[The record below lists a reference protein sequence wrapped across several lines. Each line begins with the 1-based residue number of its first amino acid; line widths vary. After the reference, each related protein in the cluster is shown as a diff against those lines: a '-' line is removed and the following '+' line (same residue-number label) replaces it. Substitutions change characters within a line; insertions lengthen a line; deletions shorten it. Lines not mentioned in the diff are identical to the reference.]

1 MTQAM
6 QGGIQERKKSFSSFT
21 YKEAVQQ
28 LGIVELSRWVM
39 EAEPV
44 PISDFFRQRLDR
56 LQRFDLE
63 SLEVSK
69 TLLID
74 AICEEGLE
82 GVDARGDRL
91 HHRLKVW
98 KGAYL
103 EGEKTCGNA
112 DYLIAQRRAYL
123 EAPFVCVIEAK
134 KDDFEQGTAQCLVE
148 MQACQWMN
156 RQLGQAL
163 TVYGIVTNGE
173 GWKFY
178 RLGIDGAVAE
188 TLLYGIGEMIWMRR
202 PVGRDE
208 RGDRLCR
215 LWGGGLPCNRP
226 PIC

>member
-1 MTQAM
+1 MIQVV
-6 QGGIQERKKSFSSFT
+6 QERKKNFSSFT
-21 YKEAVQQ
+21 YKEAFKQ
-28 LGIVELSRWVM
+28 LAIAELSRWYI
-39 EAEPV
+39 EAQPV
-44 PISDFFRQRLDR
+44 PISDFFRQRLER

-82 GVDARGDRL
+82 GFD
-91 HHRLKVW
+91 RLKVW

-112 DYLIAQRRAYL
+112 DYLIAERRGYL
-123 EAPFVCVIEAK
+123 ETPYVCAIEAK

-156 RQLGQAL
+156 RQLGRE
-163 TVYGIVTNGE
+163 VPIYGIVTNGE

-178 RLGIDGAVAE
+178 RLAIDGSVSE
-188 TLLYGIGEMIWMRR
+188 TLLHGIGEMSI
-202 PVGRDE
+202 
-208 RGDRLCR
+208 L
-215 LWGGGLPCNRP
+215 LGLLRSFFGLSAQNLN
-226 PIC
+226 

>member
-1 MTQAM
+1 MIQVV
-6 QGGIQERKKSFSSFT
+6 QERKKSFSSFT
-21 YKEAVQQ
+21 YKEAFKQ
-28 LGIVELSRWVM
+28 LAIAELSRWSI

-44 PISDFFRQRLDR
+44 PISDFFRQRLER

-82 GVDARGDRL
+82 GFDSRGERL
-91 HHRLKVW
+91 HQRLKVW

-112 DYLIAQRRAYL
+112 DYLIAERRGYL
-123 EAPFVCVIEAK
+123 ETPYVCAIEAK

-148 MQACQWMN
+148 MQACQWTN
-156 RQLGQAL
+156 RQLGREV
-163 TVYGIVTNGE
+163 TIYGIVTNGE

-178 RLGIDGAVAE
+178 RLDQGGAVSE
-188 TLLYGIGEMIWMRR
+188 SLLHGIGEMSILLGLLRSFF
-202 PVGRDE
+202 GLCAQNLDE
-208 RGDRLCR
+208 VKGAA
-215 LWGGGLPCNRP
+215 
-226 PIC
+226 

>member
-1 MTQAM
+1 MTQSV
-6 QGGIQERKKSFSSFT
+6 QERKRSFSSFT
-21 YKEAVQQ
+21 YKEAFKQ
-28 LGIVELSRWVM
+28 LGIVVLERWSID
-39 EAEPV
+39 AEPV
-44 PISDFFRQRLDR
+44 PISDFFRQRLER

-82 GVDARGDRL
+82 GFDQ
-91 HHRLKVW
+91 LKVW

-123 EAPFVCVIEAK
+123 ETPFVCVIEAK

-148 MQACQWMN
+148 MQACRWMN
-156 RQLGQAL
+156 RQVGQTL

-178 RLGIDGAVAE
+178 RLAIDGAVSE
-188 TLLYGIGEMIWMRR
+188 TLLYGIGEMSILLGLLRSFLGLCAQNL
-202 PVGRDE
+202 PV
-208 RGDRLCR
+208 
-215 LWGGGLPCNRP
+215 P
-226 PIC
+226 